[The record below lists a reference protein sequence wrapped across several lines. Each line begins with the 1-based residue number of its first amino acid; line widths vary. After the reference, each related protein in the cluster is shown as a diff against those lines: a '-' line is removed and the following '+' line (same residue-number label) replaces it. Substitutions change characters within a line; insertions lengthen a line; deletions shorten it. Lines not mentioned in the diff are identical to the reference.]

1 MLQVNIHEAKTNLSR
16 LIDQV
21 EHGEEV
27 IIARHNRPVA
37 KLVMLSSSTVRKP
50 GSMKGKICMTDDF
63 NAPLLDHMMDDFEGS
78 MP

>member
-16 LIDQV
+16 LIDAV

-37 KLVMLSSSTVRKP
+37 KLVMLSSTTVRKP
-50 GSMKGKICMTDDF
+50 GSMKGKIRMADDF
-63 NAPLLDHMMDDFEGS
+63 NAPLPDHILDDFEGS
-78 MP
+78 IS